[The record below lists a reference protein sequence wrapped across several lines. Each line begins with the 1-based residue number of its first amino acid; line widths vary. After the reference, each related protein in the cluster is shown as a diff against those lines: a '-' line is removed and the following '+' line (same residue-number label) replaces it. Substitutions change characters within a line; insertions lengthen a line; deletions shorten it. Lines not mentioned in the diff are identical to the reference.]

1 MNRKQF
7 VVNSLVCAANFT
19 LFIANFLAGGSV
31 IMALINLVIFIKLL
45 KKIKKSI

>member
-31 IMALINLVIFIKLL
+31 LIAMINLGIFIKLL
-45 KKIKKSI
+45 KKIKKFI